1 MPVPSFAPEPPS
13 EGISEGNATDVSRHL
28 DGQPLHCAMFPF
40 CFLSLADKVLVDVDI
55 NIKNIDPLEKYL
67 LELGFSHFEFIF
79 IVSSITMTRFLLCMT
94 LGLDLKY
101 FTVYFTST
109 AGMTCSC
116 IKFS

>member
-55 NIKNIDPLEKYL
+55 NIKPRDSWSLFCAFLPQKAKRRK
-67 LELGFSHFEFIF
+67 GF
-79 IVSSITMTRFLLCMT
+79 
-94 LGLDLKY
+94 Y
-101 FTVYFTST
+101 FQHREQS
-109 AGMTCSC
+109 AR
-116 IKFS
+116 